1 MMRGLSPIVRG
12 TDRAPL
18 LDQDRHSQRAA
29 LGRFLP
35 FHLAFEP
42 GGRSSN
48 WIQRNS
54 RFDSTEI
61 LN

>member
-35 FHLAFEP
+35 FL
-42 GGRSSN
+42 
-48 WIQRNS
+48 
-54 RFDSTEI
+54 T
-61 LN
+61 